1 MPETLTEKPYDLKE
15 IVSQLVTEDDEP
27 VDNIFSAK
35 QQRLLVEPLYSS
47 WLPEPDEEHPAPRT
61 FLADANVGVFYS
73 VRKPP
78 LVPDMFLSLDVE
90 VNKDWH
96 AKENRSYL
104 IWEFGKVP
112 EVVVEVVSNREGNEL
127 GSKLR
132 RYAEMGINYYLVF
145 DPMQELSEQVLRIFE
160 ISSGKSYRLREDF
173 VLPTVGLSV
182 TLWRNVYE
190 GVPETWLRWCDKS
203 GAIIPTGAERAAR
216 ETERANQEAERANQ
230 ETERANQET
239 ERANQEAERAA
250 REAERAD
257 RAEAELARLRAELER

>member
-15 IVSQLVTEDDEP
+15 IVSKLVTEDDEP

-47 WLPEPDEEHPAPRT
+47 WMPEPDEDHPAPRT

-73 VRKPP
+73 VRQPP

-96 AKENRSYL
+96 AKENRSYM

-127 GSKLR
+127 GSKVR
-132 RYAEMGINYYLVF
+132 RYAEMGINYYIVF

-160 ISSGKSYRLREDF
+160 ISSGKSYRLRDDF

-182 TLWRNVYE
+182 TLWRAVYE
-190 GVPETWLRWCDKS
+190 GVPETWLRWCDKA
-203 GAIIPTGAERAAR
+203 GTIIPTGAERAAR
-216 ETERANQEAERANQ
+216 EAERANQEA
-230 ETERANQET
+230 

-250 REAERAD
+250 REAERAKQEAERAD
-257 RAEAELARLRAELER
+257 RAEAELARLREELEQLRRSSK